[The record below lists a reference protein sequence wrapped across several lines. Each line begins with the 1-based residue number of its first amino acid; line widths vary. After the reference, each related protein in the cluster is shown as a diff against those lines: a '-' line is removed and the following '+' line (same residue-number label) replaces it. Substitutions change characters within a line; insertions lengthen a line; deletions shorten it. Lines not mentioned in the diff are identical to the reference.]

1 MAINFHFIEDL
12 IDIWKRRNLKKK
24 SAIDKINNKVKI
36 EFLSDI
42 RESYKQLEKEK
53 QEKNISI

>member
-1 MAINFHFIEDL
+1 MAKNFHFIEDL
-12 IDIWKRRNLKKK
+12 IYIWKRRNLKKK